1 MTGAILGAAGISA
14 AAGVGSSIASNNANK
29 DIQQQSNAFNEKMLD
44 KQIAYNKEMYAQQ
57 LSDNLKYSDP
67 AFLRNRLEGAGYN
80 AGVLAAGGNLG
91 QAVSSASMQG
101 VNPPQSA
108 NRVADYSGIGNAIGG
123 AIDLYNRG
131 RLSQAQTNKTDVEA
145 QNLRIEGKYI
155 AQKAIADLN
164 RTLAETKNAE
174 ARTATEDTLRG
185 IRRDMLAMETD
196 LNREQAQKIA
206 VERRGQVL
214 QNMMTSTQLQFLPQQ
229 IKMTLANGAADI
241 ALKKSQQKMTDTQ
254 VKHEVRKMI
263 NTVIEG
269 QGKQLQYQFDKQTFS
284 NRLRQVEAEV
294 IKAIHSQSDVGIIGA
309 IANSM
314 YYSGFVDKPSLK

>member
-14 AAGVGSSIASNNANK
+14 AAGIGSNIASNNANK

-80 AGVLAAGGNLG
+80 AGVLAAGGHLG
-91 QAVSSASMQG
+91 QSVSSASMQG

-108 NRVADYSGIGNAIGG
+108 NRVADYSGIGDAIGG
-123 AIDLYNRG
+123 AVDLYNRS

-164 RTLAETKNAE
+164 RILAETKNAE
-174 ARTATEDTLRG
+174 ARTVTEDTLRG

-196 LNREQAQKIA
+196 LNREQAQKVA
-206 VERRGQVL
+206 VERRGQIL
-214 QNMMTSTQLQFLPQQ
+214 QNTMMSTTLQFLPQQ
-229 IKMTLANGAADI
+229 IKLSIANAAADV
-241 ALKKSQQKMTDTQ
+241 ALKHSQ
-254 VKHEVRKMI
+254 
-263 NTVIEG
+263 
-269 QGKQLQYQFDKQTFS
+269 
-284 NRLRQVEAEV
+284 NRLTAKQVEHEAEKIAST
-294 IKAIHSQSDVGIIGA
+294 IKGIQLTSKQIEQISAEIVRIVNNSGPSNLFTIPEYVG
-309 IANSM
+309 N
-314 YYSGFVDKPSLK
+314 KLRSLKKDEYRFGSKYPVKPID

>member
-1 MTGAILGAAGISA
+1 MTGAILGSAGISA
-14 AAGVGSSIASNNANK
+14 AAGVGSSIATNKANK
-29 DIQQQSNAFNEKMLD
+29 DIQQQSNEFNERMLD

-67 AFLRNRLEGAGYN
+67 AFQRNRLEGAGYN

-91 QAVSSASMQG
+91 QGVSSASLQG

-108 NRVADYSGIGNAIGG
+108 NRVVDYSGIGSAIGG
-123 AIDLYNRG
+123 AIDLYNRI

-155 AQKAIADLN
+155 AQKAIAELN
-164 RTLAETKNAE
+164 RTLAETKNVE
-174 ARTATEDTLRG
+174 AVTATEDTLRG

-206 VERRGQVL
+206 VERRGQIL

-229 IKMTLANGAADI
+229 IKMSLATGAADI
-241 ALKKSQQKMTDTQ
+241 ALKKSQKKMTDTQ

-269 QGKQLQYQFDKQTFS
+269 QGNQLQNQFDKQTFN
-284 NRLRQVEAEV
+284 NRLRMVEAEV
-294 IKAIHSQSDVGIIGA
+294 IKAIHSQSDVGIIGI

-314 YYSGFVDKPSLK
+314 YNSGLVDKPSLK